1 MMSSR
6 KEKKMSSRYINMI
19 KDIYDGVVIRVK
31 TI

>member
-19 KDIYDGVVIRVK
+19 KDIYGVVIRVK